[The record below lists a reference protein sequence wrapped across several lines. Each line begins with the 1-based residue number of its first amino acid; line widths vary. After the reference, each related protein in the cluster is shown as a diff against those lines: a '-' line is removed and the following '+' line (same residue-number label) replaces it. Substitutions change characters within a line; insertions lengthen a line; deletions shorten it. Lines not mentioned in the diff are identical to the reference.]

1 MAIATVANDI
11 ASQIEFVRPEV
22 PVLSLMASRLWKLIG
37 ERTDVEL
44 TSDRPARIPVQPLTG
59 NKFRSG
65 SLFDGNDMGQGS
77 GPVQAFGTLPPVSF
91 LQCTQY
97 TALAEWS
104 TANRQQAVANYVE
117 EANKQA
123 TETFAGYI
131 DAALANGNGSNNLDT
146 VVSTGV
152 NSLVVN
158 TANLFL
164 DNQDIDCY
172 LTLTGAAGFLGTV
185 TVQSV
190 DILNNTLWLTGP
202 VPAGV
207 GTGTLLLISGSP
219 GIANS
224 GIYGLRYL
232 LVGGNAG
239 SLMGIQRSAY
249 PGKFSTP
256 TISVN
261 GSLTP
266 GVVRTIESLVELCIG
281 TERADALDLRAHCN
295 VDMRM
300 AWENL
305 ALLVQRVI
313 MNEVKGDQ
321 SVDMLKRRAPTE
333 IGGRPMVINERAAFG
348 IIDFIAFKNLFR
360 TQVKP
365 VDLYEVGG
373 QTIFPSYGLSGG
385 LASSMMFYY
394 TCIFQVGISNAR
406 AGATLNS
413 VTIPKGMPGH

>member
-1 MAIATVANDI
+1 MSIATVANDI

-65 SLFDGNDMGQGS
+65 SVFDGQDMGQGS

-104 TANRQQAVANYVE
+104 TSDRQQAVANYVE
-117 EANKQA
+117 EANRQA

-172 LTLTGAAGFLGTV
+172 SALTGAAGFLGTV
-185 TVQSV
+185 TVQSGRYSQQYALAHRPSSRRRR
-190 DILNNTLWLTGP
+190 DRHAAPDLRLAWNRQLGHLRA
-202 VPAGV
+202 PAD
-207 GTGTLLLISGSP
+207 LL
-219 GIANS
+219 AC
-224 GIYGLRYL
+224 
-232 LVGGNAG
+232 GGNAG
-239 SLMGIQRSAY
+239 SGDGYPAIGLSPASSQPRPSA
-249 PGKFSTP
+249 ST
-256 TISVN
+256 
-261 GSLTP
+261 GLQLTP

-281 TERADALDLRAHCN
+281 SRT
-295 VDMRM
+295 
-300 AWENL
+300 
-305 ALLVQRVI
+305 
-313 MNEVKGDQ
+313 
-321 SVDMLKRRAPTE
+321 RRCA
-333 IGGRPMVINERAAFG
+333 RFACAF
-348 IIDFIAFKNLFR
+348 
-360 TQVKP
+360 
-365 VDLYEVGG
+365 
-373 QTIFPSYGLSGG
+373 
-385 LASSMMFYY
+385 
-394 TCIFQVGISNAR
+394 
-406 AGATLNS
+406 ATS
-413 VTIPKGMPGH
+413 

>member
-11 ASQIEFVRPEV
+11 ASQIEYVRPEV

-65 SLFDGNDMGQGS
+65 TLFDGNDMGPGS
-77 GPVQAFGTLPPVSF
+77 GPAQAYGTLPPVSF

-131 DAALANGNGSNNLDT
+131 DASLQGNGSNNLDT
-146 VVSTGV
+146 VVSTGT

-158 TANLFL
+158 NANFFL
-164 DNQDIDCY
+164 DNQDVDCY
-172 LTLTGAAGFLGTV
+172 SALTGAAGFLGTV

-190 DILNNTLWLTGP
+190 DILNNTIWLTGA

-207 GTGTLLLISGSP
+207 TTGTLLLISGSP

-281 TERADALDLRAHCN
+281 SERADALDLRAHCN

-333 IGGRPMVINERAAFG
+333 IAGRPMVVNERAAPG
-348 IIDFIAFKNLFR
+348 IIDFIALKNLFR

-365 VDLYEVGG
+365 VDMFEVGG

-394 TCIFQVGISNAR
+394 VCMMQVGEVNAR

-413 VTIPKGMPGH
+413 ITIPRGLFGH

>member
-65 SLFDGNDMGQGS
+65 TLFDGNDMGQGS
-77 GPVQAFGTLPPVSF
+77 GPVQAFGTLPPISF

-104 TANRQQAVANYVE
+104 TSNRQQAVANYVE
-117 EANKQA
+117 EANRQA

-131 DAALANGNGSNNLDT
+131 DASLQGNGSNNLDT
-146 VVSTGV
+146 VVSTGT

-158 TANLFL
+158 NANFFL
-164 DNQDIDCY
+164 DNQDVDCY
-172 LTLTGAAGFLGTV
+172 SALTGAAGFLGTV

-190 DILNNTLWLTGP
+190 DILNNTIWLTGA

-224 GIYGLRYL
+224 GVYGLRYL

-281 TERADALDLRAHCN
+281 SERADALDLRAHCN
-295 VDMRM
+295 VDMRL

-333 IGGRPMVINERAAFG
+333 IAGRPMVVNERAAPG

-365 VDLYEVGG
+365 VDLFEVGG
-373 QTIFPSYGLSGG
+373 QTIFPSYGSSGG
-385 LASSMMFYY
+385 IASSMMFYY
-394 TCIFQVGISNAR
+394 CLMHQIGIGNAR

-413 VTIPKGMPGH
+413 VTIPKGLFGH

>member
-65 SLFDGNDMGQGS
+65 TLFDGNDMGQGS

-104 TANRQQAVANYVE
+104 TSNRQQAVANYVE
-117 EANKQA
+117 EANRQA
-123 TETFAGYI
+123 TETFAGYV
-131 DAALANGNGSNNLDT
+131 DASLQGNGSNNLDT

-158 TANLFL
+158 NANFFL
-164 DNQDIDCY
+164 DNQDVDGY
-172 LTLTGAAGFLGTV
+172 SSLTGAAGFLGTV

-190 DILNNTLWLTGP
+190 DILNNTIWLTGP
-202 VPAGV
+202 VPAGFGV
-207 GTGTLLLISGSP
+207 GTLLLISGSP

-239 SLMGIQRSAY
+239 SLMGIQRSAF

-281 TERADALDLRAHCN
+281 SERADALDLRAHCN
-295 VDMRM
+295 VDMRL

-305 ALLVQRVI
+305 ALLVQRVV

-333 IGGRPMVINERAAFG
+333 IAGRPMVVNERAAPG

-365 VDLYEVGG
+365 VDLFEVGG

-394 TCIFQVGISNAR
+394 VVIMQLGESSAR

-413 VTIPKGMPGH
+413 VTVPRGLFGH